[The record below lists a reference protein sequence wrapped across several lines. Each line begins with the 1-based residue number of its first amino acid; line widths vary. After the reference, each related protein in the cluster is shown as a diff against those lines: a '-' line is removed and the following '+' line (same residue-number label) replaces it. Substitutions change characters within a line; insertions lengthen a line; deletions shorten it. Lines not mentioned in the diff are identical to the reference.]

1 MRCNELE
8 IFFYIILIF
17 HSNKKMTISKKIVF
31 NSYKDVEK
39 KEIHDY
45 FESVLNHFQP
55 IKKKILLFVQCSK
68 IKPYSNSPSHKY
80 IRKAITELTGFDPYD
95 FPEKNPIQIIV
106 ISSLIG
112 PVPYENESDYIPS
125 HYNLSV
131 NKITKAQ
138 FKEIEPVLI
147 DRISNFLL
155 EIKDNYDKIIFFVKN
170 NYKIICE
177 KVGEYTNTDFII
189 LPISELHMIREA
201 WVELKYTLLD
211 LLKEKI
217 TIQPISKVL
226 LFDVLK
232 NVRLIENQFILND
245 FRRDFDLKNKSDKQ
259 INNYL
264 LTLRKLKLIEKK
276 NKSFRVQKQYLNFL
290 SDNQDLT
297 DIEKFRDYLLTYT
310 DLSINLKYI
319 LYQIYK
325 HSTLR
330 NSDLINKMNINGFSI
345 NIYLEILQ
353 WLDLIKQTENFVHL
367 TRKAKNYLNEDKYL
381 ELIDDKVRIT
391 DFI

>member
-1 MRCNELE
+1 
-8 IFFYIILIF
+8 
-17 HSNKKMTISKKIVF
+17 MTISKNGGF

-39 KEIHDY
+39 KEIQDY
-45 FESVLNHFQP
+45 FESILRNFIP
-55 IKKKILLFVQCSK
+55 IQKKILLFVQCSK

-131 NKITKAQ
+131 NKLSKVQ
-138 FKEIEPVLI
+138 FKEIEPILI
-147 DRISNFLL
+147 ERISNFLSK
-155 EIKDNYDKIIFFVKN
+155 ISDNYDEIIFFVKN
-170 NYKIICE
+170 NYRIICE
-177 KVGEYTNTDFII
+177 KVKKNTNINFMI
-189 LPISELHMIREA
+189 LPSSELHMIREA
-201 WVELKYTLLD
+201 WIELKYTLLE
-211 LLKEKI
+211 LLKERI

-232 NVRLIENQFILND
+232 RVRVIKNQFIIND
-245 FRRDFDLKNKSDKQ
+245 FRREFDLKTKSDRQ
-259 INNYL
+259 INNYI

-276 NKSFRVQKQYLNFL
+276 KKSFSVQKQYLDFL
-290 SDNQDLT
+290 SNNQELVDK
-297 DIEKFRDYLLTYT
+297 DKFRDYLLTYT

-330 NSDLINKMNINGFSI
+330 NNDLVKKMNINSFSI
-345 NIYLEILQ
+345 NIYLEILE
-353 WLDLIKQTENFVHL
+353 WFDLIKQTKNFVHL
-367 TRKAKNYLNEDKYL
+367 TMKAKNYLNEDKYL

>member
-1 MRCNELE
+1 
-8 IFFYIILIF
+8 
-17 HSNKKMTISKKIVF
+17 MTISKKKVF

-39 KEIHDY
+39 KEIQEY
-45 FESVLNHFQP
+45 FESILKNFIP
-55 IKKKILLFVQCSK
+55 TKKKILLFVQCSK

-138 FKEIEPVLI
+138 FREIEPVLI

-155 EIKDNYDKIIFFVKN
+155 KINSNYEKIIFFVKN
-170 NYKIICE
+170 NYRIICE
-177 KVGEYTNTDFII
+177 KVRGNTNIDFII
-189 LPISELHMIREA
+189 LPSLELHMIREA

-211 LLKEKI
+211 LLKERI

-232 NVRLIENQFILND
+232 KVRLIENQFTRND
-245 FRRDFDLKNKSDKQ
+245 FRREFDLKTKSDKQ
-259 INNYL
+259 INNYI

-276 NKSFRVQKQYLNFL
+276 DKSFRSQKQFLDFL
-290 SDNQDLT
+290 SDNQNLNDK
-297 DIEKFRDYLLTYT
+297 DIFRDYLLTYT

-325 HSTLR
+325 QSTLR
-330 NSDLINKMNINGFSI
+330 NNDLIKKMNINGFSI

-353 WLDLIKQTENFVHL
+353 WLDLIKQTKNFVHL
-367 TRKAKNYLNEDKYL
+367 TMKAKNYLNEDKFL